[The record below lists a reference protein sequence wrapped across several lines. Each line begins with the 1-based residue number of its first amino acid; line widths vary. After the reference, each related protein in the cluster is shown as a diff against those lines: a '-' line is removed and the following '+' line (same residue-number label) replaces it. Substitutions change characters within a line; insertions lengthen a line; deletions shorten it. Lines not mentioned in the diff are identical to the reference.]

1 MGISERPAADA
12 VREHILLDADSTI
25 RWFEHGY
32 PHPLARWHHHPE
44 IEIHLIQTSTGT
56 ALVGDAAVAFA
67 PGDLFLIGGNLP
79 HNWISAIAPGSVIE
93 RRDALVQFAPELLER
108 MAGVVVDLSATTR
121 LLERSLHGT
130 MYLGDTARLGGEA
143 LRSMRG
149 TVGLDR
155 FSRFLHLLNVLLAA
169 PPEEQL
175 SLSSSPAGAPLA
187 SAESALVAEALAY
200 VQEHL
205 RESLRLSDV
214 AGHLG
219 LSTSSTSRLFTRAT
233 GLGFAQTVTRL
244 RLSEARRLLR
254 TTDLKVAEIC
264 WRVGCTS
271 LSNFNRRFRQEVGV
285 SPREY
290 RRLAGS
296 AGR

>member
-1 MGISERPAADA
+1 MSSSEHPAADA
-12 VREHILLDADSTI
+12 VREHILPDADSAI

-32 PHPLARWHHHPE
+32 PHPLVRWHHHPE
-44 IEIHLIQTSTGT
+44 LEIHLIRSSTGT

-79 HNWISAIAPGSVIE
+79 HNWVSAVAPGSVIE
-93 RRDALVQFAPELLER
+93 RRDALVQFAPGLLER
-108 MAGVVVDLSATTR
+108 MAGDVVDLSATTR

-130 MYLGDTARLGGEA
+130 MYLGDAARFGGEA
-143 LRSMRG
+143 LLAMRG
-149 TVGLDR
+149 TTGLAR
-155 FSRFLHLLNVLLAA
+155 FSRFLHLLSVLLEAS
-169 PPEEQL
+169 PEEQL
-175 SLSSSPAGAPLA
+175 SLSSAPAGAPLP
-187 SAESALVAEALAY
+187 SGESELIAEAFAY

-205 RESLRLSDV
+205 HDPLRLSDV
-214 AGHLG
+214 AEHLG

-264 WRVGCTS
+264 WRVGYTS
-271 LSNFNRRFRQEVGV
+271 LSNFNRQFRQEVGG

-290 RRLAGS
+290 RRLAVS
-296 AGR
+296 ADR